1 MQGKGITDAKK
12 FTYDI
17 VGIGV
22 DADGK
27 VYADKEATEESGFW
41 SVSSGKQFMR
51 KAEAMTF
58 TEFGRLPR
66 ATREILKSRFGE
78 DTSKWLS
85 GIKPSEKSVTS
96 QEEKEEIDW

>member
-1 MQGKGITDAKK
+1 
-12 FTYDI
+12 
-17 VGIGV
+17 
-22 DADGK
+22 
-27 VYADKEATEESGFW
+27 
-41 SVSSGKQFMR
+41 MR
-51 KAEAMTF
+51 KAEVMTF

-85 GIKPSEKSVTS
+85 GIKPSEKAVTS